1 MGEDENEENGML
13 DQPEN
18 LLLKRE
24 EEGTVNDDQQ
34 YQQSKFSSDNFLL
47 I

>member
-1 MGEDENEENGML
+1 MVVIICFSGDNEDNAADENEENEML
-13 DQPEN
+13 EQPEN

-24 EEGTVNDDQQ
+24 EEGTVV
-34 YQQSKFSSDNFLL
+34 F